1 VTEHLALARVDEPI
15 WLAYTV
21 KEILAKVSKSA
32 GQSKILDT
40 YQSHVLAEQCEAREL
55 SGTK

>member
-1 VTEHLALARVDEPI
+1 MTEHLALARVDEPI
-15 WLAYTV
+15 WLAYTG

-55 SGTK
+55 SATK